1 MPSHEVR
8 SSTKLAPKGDHS
20 SVVQSVNYDI
30 RWINLYPVH
39 GAVHC
44 EYLSAEFRLSVVK
57 PKPK

>member
-20 SVVQSVNYDI
+20 SVVQSVHYDI

-39 GAVHC
+39 GAVHFVNIC
-44 EYLSAEFRLSVVK
+44 LLNFD
-57 PKPK
+57 